1 MSRRQTEGTGFRY
14 RPQLIAVLLLGVM
27 AVSWSSGFI
36 GYRYAA
42 DQGGVMLASFW
53 RFLLA
58 ALILLPWGLNAI
70 RMLGWRQTVRQSWVG
85 VFAIAGFLTPIAKA
99 IEWGLAP
106 GLAAVIANL
115 LPVAIVGLAVRLPDQ
130 QTSQRQLAGL
140 AVCLAGMLVSSFS
153 DVMAQEGRY
162 WLCLLPVLGVLSLAI
177 SSMGQRGEQQTAV
190 PALGVLFIQ
199 ATATLPIFALLAW
212 QEGSLAPVFTSGF
225 ISGVGW
231 LALVSTLGGYGF
243 YWICLRRYSMQ
254 TVSAA
259 LFLTPL
265 ITMLWASIQFDEPL
279 THWGLAGSTLTLAGV
294 WFFATR
300 KRERP
305 IPVVR
310 EPASSPD
317 LNA

>member
-1 MSRRQTEGTGFRY
+1 MDRRQTEGTALKRY
-14 RPQLIAVLLLGVM
+14 PQLIACVLLGTM

-53 RFLLA
+53 RFMLA
-58 ALILLPWGLNAI
+58 ALILLPWGWSAV
-70 RMLGWRQTVRQSWVG
+70 RSLGYRQLIGQSWIG

-106 GLAAVIANL
+106 GLAALIANL
-115 LPVAIVGLAVRLPDQ
+115 LPLAI
-130 QTSQRQLAGL
+130 AGL
-140 AVCLAGMLVSSFS
+140 AMTKPGPRTTHRQILGLAICLAGMLLSAFT
-153 DVMAQEGRY
+153 DVLDQKGNY
-162 WLCLLPVLGVLSLAI
+162 WLCLLPVLAVLSLAL
-177 SSMGQRGEQQTAV
+177 SSARQQGEADNPV
-190 PALGVLFIQ
+190 SALGGLFVQ
-199 ATATLPIFALLAW
+199 VVATLPVFAVLAW
-212 QEGSLAPVFTSGF
+212 HEGSLRPVATPGF
-225 ISGVGW
+225 VSGVGW

-265 ITMLWASIQFDEPL
+265 ITLLWASIQFDEPL
-279 THWGLAGSTLTLAGV
+279 TRWSLSGSALTVAGV
-294 WFFATR
+294 WLFAGRT
-300 KRERP
+300 RERP
-305 IPVVR
+305 ATAPQQ
-310 EPASSPD
+310 PASSPD